1 MNFSKTQNRFINSK
15 ISGYQ
20 LLKGKKST
28 GKSTASIYK
37 AINLE
42 NNYCLYENDKILIIT
57 SDYKSKN
64 KAMESY
70 ENESKKN
77 YFYSLFSSE
86 TDRITILT
94 MEEIVNTYSQA
105 FRRKNGLA
113 YKVIDREEGIKILVK
128 LEKEIE
134 SISKKSKFIKNAK
147 LDFIID
153 EILWIK
159 ASNLTLEEYV
169 QIDRKGREKRIRK
182 SSYTREGLF
191 AIKNIYNQYLQ
202 ENFLMDE
209 RDSAL
214 FAIEYMKKEEGLY
227 SHIILDDS
235 EKYTKAEIDF
245 IKEIY
250 LNKSYS
256 SFVFILNSELQGQEN
271 SWLIKGRKFNTLGI
285 EVKGKTFSFKVKFEK
300 KKEKVIPIN
309 TIENYEYVNLK
320 NKRILEFKIDTA
332 STEKEIFIEDNITFK
347 ENELKVVPMYN
358 DIAAGSPIEMNENI
372 EGEFLIPEV
381 WLERGKDTF
390 ILRVKGNS
398 MVDKNISNGDLVV
411 IKKSLSA
418 NNNDIIAA
426 SIDGEVTL
434 KTLNLNG
441 EKPLLMP
448 ANSMY
453 APISLEGRDFNV
465 LGIAIGVIKEK

>member
-28 GKSTASIYK
+28 GKSTAAIYK

-64 KAMESY
+64 KAMENY
-70 ENESKKN
+70 EKENKKN
-77 YFYSLFSSE
+77 YFYSLFSSD
-86 TDRITILT
+86 TDRTTILT
-94 MEEIVNTYSQA
+94 MEEIINTYSKA

-113 YKVIDREEGIKILVK
+113 YKVIDRDEGIKILEK
-128 LEKEIE
+128 LEREIE
-134 SISKKSKFIKNAK
+134 NISKKSKFIKKAK

-159 ASNLTLEEYV
+159 ASNLTLEEYL
-169 QIDRKGREKRIRK
+169 QIDRKGREKRIKK

-191 AIKNIYNQYLQ
+191 EIKNIYTEYLK
-202 ENFLMDE
+202 ENLLMDE

-214 FAIEYMKKEEGLY
+214 CAIEYMKKEEGLY
-227 SHIILDDS
+227 SHIILEDS

-245 IKEIY
+245 IKAIY
-250 LNKSYS
+250 LKKSYS
-256 SFVFILNSELQGQEN
+256 SFIFIINSELQGNEN

-285 EVKGKTFSFKVKFEK
+285 EVKGKRFSFKGKFEEE
-300 KKEKVIPIN
+300 KEAVKLIS
-309 TIENYEYVNLK
+309 TIENYEYINLK
-320 NKRILEFKIDTA
+320 KKRTLDFKIDTA

-347 ENELKVVPMYN
+347 EKELKEIPMYSN
-358 DIAAGSPIEMNENI
+358 IAAGSPIEMNENI
-372 EGEFLIPEV
+372 EGEFLLPEA

-418 NNNDIIAA
+418 NNNDIIVA

-453 APISLEGRDFNV
+453 APISLEGKDFNV
-465 LGIAIGVIKEK
+465 LGIAIGIIKEK

>member
-1 MNFSKTQNRFINSK
+1 MGFSKTQSRFINSK

-20 LLKGKKST
+20 LLKGKKLT
-28 GKSTASIYK
+28 GKSTAAIYK

-42 NNYCLYENDKILIIT
+42 NNYCLYEIDKILIIT
-57 SDYKSKN
+57 SDYKNKN
-64 KAMESY
+64 KAMENY
-70 ENESKKN
+70 EKESKKN
-77 YFYSLFSSE
+77 HFYSLFSLDK
-86 TDRITILT
+86 DRTTILT
-94 MEEIVNTYSQA
+94 MEDIINTYSQA

-113 YKVIDREEGIKILVK
+113 YKVINREEGIKILER
-128 LEKEIE
+128 LEGEIGE
-134 SISKKSKFIKNAK
+134 ISKKSKFIKNIE
-147 LDFIID
+147 LDFIIY

-159 ASNLTLEEYV
+159 GSNLTLEEYL
-169 QIDRKGREKRIRK
+169 QIDRKGREKRIKK

-191 AIKNIYNQYLQ
+191 AINNIYNDYLK
-202 ENFLMDE
+202 ENLLMDE

-214 FAIEYMKKEEGLY
+214 FAIEYMKKKEGLY

-235 EKYTKAEIDF
+235 EKYTKAEVDF

-250 LNKSYS
+250 LEKSYS
-256 SFVFILNSELQGQEN
+256 SFIFIINSELQGTEN

-285 EVKGKTFSFKVKFEK
+285 EVKGKSCIFKGKFEEK
-300 KKEKVIPIN
+300 KVTAIN
-309 TIENYEYVNLK
+309 TIENYEYINLK
-320 NKRILEFKIDTA
+320 NKRTLDFKIDTA
-332 STEKEIFIEDNITFK
+332 STEKEIFMEDNSTFK
-347 ENELKVVPMYN
+347 ENELKELPMYN
-358 DIAAGSPIEMNENI
+358 NIAAGSPIEMNENI
-372 EGEFLIPEV
+372 EGEFFLPEA
-381 WLERGKDTF
+381 WIGRGKDTF

-398 MVDKNISNGDLVV
+398 MIDKNISNGDLVV

-441 EKPLLMP
+441 EEPLLMP

-453 APISLEGRDFNV
+453 APISLTGKDFSV
-465 LGIAIGVIKEK
+465 LGIAIGIIKENN